1 MDAIYARQSIDKKD
15 SISIETQVNFGKRES
30 TAPDGYMIFRD
41 KGFSGKNTKRPDFQ
55 RMLTEIRNG
64 TIKKVIVYKMDR
76 FSRSILDFSE
86 TWNILQEFGVEFI
99 SINEK
104 FDTTTPMGRAML
116 YIIMVFAQ
124 LERETISERCT
135 DNYYERIKNGVWP
148 GGPAPFGFD
157 NAEIMNEGIRIPTLA
172 PDSDLK
178 IQINNFRE
186 YEKEGMSLGKLAKL
200 RTQQNLK
207 TNQEIVW
214 NNISLS
220 RLFRN
225 PIYVK
230 ADILVYMYLKEKG
243 YSFSNPVEEWDGSRA
258 AHIVGK
264 KQYITNGNRINTKA
278 PRQTVS
284 LLNIPGTIDSSLWLA
299 CNRKLDHN
307 AQIKNSGA
315 GKHTWLTGLI
325 KCGECGYALRVTTYK
340 NKTENK
346 LVKYLM
352 CSGHSNLHCCDVTK
366 FDLLVED
373 LEELV
378 AEELNKAIEEMRVE
392 QIEMTDQTVDN
403 DKKIRLAEI
412 EEKIDRLIQ
421 SISEASDITMKY
433 LNREIEKL
441 DTEKKQIMGN
451 LDGHSQ
457 KKNRIKPIVFSEL
470 DFEGKKQIAQNYV
483 KKILVYKDKMDI
495 IWKV

>member
-15 SISIETQVNFGKRES
+15 SISIETQINFCKRES
-30 TAPDGYMIFRD
+30 TSPDGYKIFRD
-41 KGFSGKNTKRPDFQ
+41 KGFSGKNMKRPDFQ
-55 RMLTEIRNG
+55 RMLTEIRSG
-64 TIKKVIVYKMDR
+64 IIKRVIVYKMDR

-99 SINEK
+99 SMNEK

-148 GGPAPFGFD
+148 GGPAPFGFK
-157 NAEIMNEGIRIPTLA
+157 NAEIINEGYRMSTLN
-172 PDSDLK
+172 PDSDLE
-178 IQINNFRE
+178 IMIDNFQE
-186 YEKEGMSLGKLAKL
+186 YEKEGMSLGKLAKK

-207 TNQEIVW
+207 TNKDIVW

-225 PIYVK
+225 PVYVK

-243 YSFSNPVEEWDGSRA
+243 YSFSNPVEEWDGTKA
-258 AHIVGK
+258 AHVVGK
-264 KQYITNGNRINTKA
+264 KQYISNGNRINTKA

-325 KCGECGYALRVTTYK
+325 KCGQCGYALRITTYK
-340 NKTENK
+340 NKENK
-346 LVKYLM
+346 IMKYLM
-352 CSGHSNLHCCDVTK
+352 CSGHSNLHCCDVKK

-378 AEELNKAIEEMRVE
+378 AEELNKAIEETKVE
-392 QIEMTDQTVDN
+392 QIEMTDQTMDN

-421 SISEASDITMKY
+421 AISEASNITMKY
-433 LNREIEKL
+433 LNKEIEKL
-441 DTEKKQIMGN
+441 DSEKKQIMGN
-451 LDGHSQ
+451 LEGHVQ
-457 KKNRIKPIVFSEL
+457 KRDRIKPIVFSEL
-470 DFEGKKQIAQNYV
+470 DFEGKKQIAQNYI